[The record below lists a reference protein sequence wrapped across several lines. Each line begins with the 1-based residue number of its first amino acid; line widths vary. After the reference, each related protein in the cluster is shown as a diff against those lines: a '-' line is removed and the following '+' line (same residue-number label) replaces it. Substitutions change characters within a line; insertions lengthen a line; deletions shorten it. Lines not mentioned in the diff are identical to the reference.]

1 MAKYADLFIMNTKHV
16 KIPSQNN
23 EKLAKAQASYQSDRS
38 QIQTESETGAGRIL
52 YIAWCI

>member
-52 YIAWCI
+52 YIA